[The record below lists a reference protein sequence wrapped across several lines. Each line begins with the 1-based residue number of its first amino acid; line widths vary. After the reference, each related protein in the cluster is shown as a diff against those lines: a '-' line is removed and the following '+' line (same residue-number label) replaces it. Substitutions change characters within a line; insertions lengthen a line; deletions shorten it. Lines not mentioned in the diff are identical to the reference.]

1 MGGRGEGG
9 SKQLGEEWR
18 GLQETLVCRGRGLED
33 LCQGK
38 KAGISGWTR
47 SLGGEVGGSDDEFI
61 VCPTEGDE
69 WLGETIVCMGR
80 FGQCLG
86 VTSACMNAEGH
97 GECVRG

>member
-1 MGGRGEGG
+1 M
-9 SKQLGEEWR
+9 
-18 GLQETLVCRGRGLED
+18 CRGRGLEE

-38 KAGISGWTR
+38 KAGG
-47 SLGGEVGGSDDEFI
+47 SLDGRVHCVGRWEVGVDEFI

-86 VTSACMNAEGH
+86 VTSACMNGEGQ